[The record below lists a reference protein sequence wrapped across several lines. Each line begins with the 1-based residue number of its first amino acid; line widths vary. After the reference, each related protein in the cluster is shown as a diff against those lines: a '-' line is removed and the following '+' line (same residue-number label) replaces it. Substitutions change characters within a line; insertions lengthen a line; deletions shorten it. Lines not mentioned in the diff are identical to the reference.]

1 MNRKHVKF
9 LVNVYPSG
17 SMQWE
22 ANIIALD
29 AMDGHS
35 ELFSEVSVYL
45 IFVCNGCYICITCIF
60 DPLVTVQI
68 VVVMG

>member
-1 MNRKHVKF
+1 
-9 LVNVYPSG
+9 
-17 SMQWE
+17 MQWE
-22 ANIIALD
+22 ANVIALD